1 METLHDA
8 WNNAVTYVEKEMR
21 LAGEDHLVPL
31 STSAKGYEVKKSLA
45 IKAGRKIIDGKVARP
60 TPTAIVDQHSLS
72 EVWLESKDKLLGG
85 VVDRIVKGDRG
96 VELIDYKTGAVT
108 ENAIGDVKTAYEVQL
123 LLYAG
128 LYHENY
134 GEWPE
139 KLTLTSL
146 TGTRHDVPLDVPRVH
161 HLMDEARLKLNEINA
176 LITSEMAAERLANP
190 SPSACAFCG
199 YRPVCKEYWKQRE
212 KNTKWPAD
220 LLGIVESVTMLG
232 NDTLFLRLR
241 TGEEQVAIRGLS
253 PERFGFLMKEV
264 HSAMFCDLRP
274 DVTWVSFKQTYLT
287 TAYVLDGPSPKE
299 MRLL

>member
-1 METLHDA
+1 M
-8 WNNAVTYVEKEMR
+8 
-21 LAGEDHLVPL
+21 
-31 STSAKGYEVKKSLA
+31 
-45 IKAGRKIIDGKVARP
+45 
-60 TPTAIVDQHSLS
+60 
-72 EVWLESKDKLLGG
+72 GG
-85 VVDRIVKGDRG
+85 VVDRIVPGDRG

-108 ENAIGDVKTAYEVQL
+108 ENAIGDVKAAYEVQL

-146 TGTRHDVPLDVPRVH
+146 TGTRHDVPLDVSRVH

-176 LITSEMAAERLANP
+176 LITSEMPAERLANP
-190 SPSACAFCG
+190 SPAACAFCG
-199 YRPVCKEYWKQRE
+199 YRPLCKESWKQRE

-220 LLGIVESVTMLG
+220 LWGIVESVTMLG
-232 NDTLFLRLR
+232 NGTLFLRLR
-241 TGEEQVAIRGLS
+241 TGEEQVAVRGLS
-253 PERFGFLMKEV
+253 PGRFGFLMKEV

-287 TAYVLDGPSPKE
+287 TAYALDGPSPKE